1 MCSFIY
7 KCSFFFWFYLSLSL
21 FLSFRSEVFHVL
33 HSSTMNLPPFS
44 PWTPQTFPR
53 RALKSAMALQ
63 VTKSGE
69 WPWQL
74 VTLQLHELMI
84 SRFYPTLANIIWY
97 ININIYMVQRRPPP
111 PPLWMGHGPPP
122 PVVVGLWWGSACFW
136 CCWLS
141 LVSSASPPPVDVW
154 MGHGGG
160 GGAGSMYINIYV
172 YMNISICICIWWNGY
187 VHIIICIYT
196 YIFIHM

>member
-1 MCSFIY
+1 MWKKIGPCPWTIFWSVWTTQSCINMLCSFSDSDNPIY
-7 KCSFFFWFYLSLSL
+7 RFTL
-21 FLSFRSEVFHVL
+21 
-33 HSSTMNLPPFS
+33 
-44 PWTPQTFPR
+44 PWTRYF
-53 RALKSAMALQ
+53 
-63 VTKSGE
+63 
-69 WPWQL
+69 
-74 VTLQLHELMI
+74 LHLRMGHPHRDEELLLCIQNKTWWMEV
-84 SRFYPTLANIIWY
+84 PGIIWRPCTMVTMAMWKMC
-97 ININIYMVQRRPPP
+97 IYGAASPTPPP

-122 PVVVGLWWGSACFW
+122 PLWLWGCGGA
-136 CCWLS
+136 L
-141 LVSSASPPPVDVW
+141 LVSDAADFLWFLVPPPPPVDVW